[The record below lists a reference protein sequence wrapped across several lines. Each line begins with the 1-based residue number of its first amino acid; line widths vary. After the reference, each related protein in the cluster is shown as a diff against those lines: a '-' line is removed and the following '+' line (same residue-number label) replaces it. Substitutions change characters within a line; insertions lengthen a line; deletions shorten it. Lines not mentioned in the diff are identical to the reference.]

1 LLLLMCAL
9 ITALLTA
16 YTIAK
21 VQRDATFIAEFG
33 AGALPIAYVAV
44 AIASAG
50 FVWSEGLFVN
60 RFSRFAANRVNQYSA
75 IAISLLAIPAFAASP
90 HWTAAAF
97 YVWAGSQAMM
107 LLPHFW
113 VLALDVW
120 DSRRARR
127 VFPLLSGF
135 GLVGGL
141 LGGAIAGWLTPI
153 VHRVG
158 LMWALPGLLLV
169 AHALTRAIE
178 IHRARRPR
186 AE

>member
-1 LLLLMCAL
+1 MCAL
-9 ITALLTA
+9 ITSLLTA
-16 YTIAK
+16 YTLAK

-33 AGALPIAYVAV
+33 AGALPIGYVGV

-50 FVWSEGLFVN
+50 FVWIEGRFAA
-60 RFSRFAANRVNQYSA
+60 RFSRFAANRMNQYVA
-75 IAISLLAIPAFAASP
+75 IVVSLLAIPAFKASP

-97 YVWAGSQAMM
+97 YVWAGSQALM

-141 LGGAIAGWLTPI
+141 LGGGFAGWISPSLGPAA
-153 VHRVG
+153 
-158 LMWALPGLLLV
+158 LEWAL
-169 AHALTRAIE
+169 A
-178 IHRARRPR
+178 
-186 AE
+186 